1 MLKELTL
8 NEKIGQMMMVGM
20 DGNTIDDRIKK
31 LILNYKVGGII
42 LYRKNFK
49 SYEGMIKLIQ
59 DLKELNSSNK
69 VPLFIAIDQEGGRVN
84 RMPPEIHNIKNA
96 YTLSKTKNANVI
108 REAADIT
115 GTILEESGFN
125 MNFSPVLDI
134 LGKGTTEAIGNRCYG
149 DNPEDVSEYG
159 IQIMKQ
165 LQKHKVISVIKH
177 FPGQGASKFDSHY
190 ILPGVKQIREEQVKP
205 FVDAIE
211 QGADA
216 MMVAHMRIKNISRFT
231 PASLSKKVIK
241 EIRLN
246 YNYKGIIMTDDLK
259 MRAVRYLYGTKRA
272 VKKAFLAGNDLIL
285 FRFKRSDEEKSIRYI
300 QRLVRI
306 GKISEQRINQSVIKI
321 LDMKEKYEVSDKK
334 ELKGCNIDEINNRID
349 MVNSFV
355 EENGKVVK

>member
-20 DGNTIDDRIKK
+20 DGNSIDDRIKK
-31 LILNYKVGGII
+31 LILNYKVGGVI

-49 SYEGMIKLIQ
+49 TYNDMLKLIHE
-59 DLKELNSSNK
+59 LKELNSSNK

-96 YTLSKTKNANVI
+96 YTLSKTKNANVV

-115 GTILEESGFN
+115 GTMLEESGFN

-134 LGKGTTEAIGNRCYG
+134 LSKRTTEAIGNRCYG
-149 DNPEDVSEYG
+149 DTPEDVSEYG
-159 IQIMKQ
+159 IEVMSQ

-190 ILPGVKQIREEQVKP
+190 ILPSIKCIDKNHIKP
-205 FVDAIE
+205 FLDAIDR
-211 QGADA
+211 GADA
-216 MMVAHMRIKNISRFT
+216 MMIAHMRIKNISRFT

-241 EIRLN
+241 EIRLK
-246 YNYKGIIMTDDLK
+246 YNYKGLIMTDDLK
-259 MRAVRYLYGTKRA
+259 MRAVRYLYGTRRA
-272 VKKAFLAGNDLIL
+272 VKKAFVAGNDMIL
-285 FRFKRSDEEKSIRYI
+285 FRFRRTDEEKCIRYI

-321 LDMKEKYEVSDKK
+321 LDMKEKYEISDKK
-334 ELKGCNIDEINNRID
+334 EIKGCNIDEINSRID
-349 MVNSFV
+349 SVNSFV
-355 EENGKVVK
+355 EDNGKIKR

>member
-31 LILNYKVGGII
+31 LILNYKVGGVI

-49 SYEGMIKLIQ
+49 TYNDMLKLIY

-96 YTLSKTKNANVI
+96 YTLSRTRCANVI

-134 LGKGTTEAIGNRCYG
+134 LEKGTSEAIGNRCYG
-149 DNPEDVSEYG
+149 DNPDDVSEYG
-159 IQIMKQ
+159 IQVMKQ

-177 FPGQGASKFDSHY
+177 FPGQGVSKFDSHY
-190 ILPGVKQIREEQVKP
+190 ILPSVKNIDKNHAKP
-205 FVDAIE
+205 FIDAID

-216 MMVAHMRIKNISRFT
+216 MMVAHMRIKSISRFT
-231 PASLSKKVIK
+231 PASLSKKVIRD
-241 EIRLN
+241 IRLK
-246 YNYKGIIMTDDLK
+246 YNYKGLIMTDDLK
-259 MRAVRYLYGTKRA
+259 MRAVRYLYGTRRA
-272 VKKAFLAGNDLIL
+272 VKMAFNAGNDLIL
-285 FRFKRSDEEKSIRYI
+285 FRFKRTDEEKCIRYI

-321 LDMKEKYEVSDKK
+321 LDMKEKYEISDKK
-334 ELKGCNIDEINNRID
+334 EIKGCNIDEINNRID

-355 EENGKVVK
+355 IENEKNIR

>member
-42 LYRKNFK
+42 LYKKNFK
-49 SYEGMIKLIQ
+49 SYADMIKLIH

-96 YTLSKTKNANVI
+96 YILSRTKNANVI

-125 MNFSPVLDI
+125 MNFSPVLDV

-149 DNPEDVSEYG
+149 DNPEEVSEYG
-159 IQIMKQ
+159 IQTMKQ

-177 FPGQGASKFDSHY
+177 FPGQGVSKFDSHY
-190 ILPGVKQIREEQVKP
+190 ILPSVKEIKKEQAKP

-216 MMVAHMRIKNISRFT
+216 MMVAHMRIKNISRYT

-241 EIRLN
+241 EIRLK

-259 MRAVRYLYGTKRA
+259 MRAVRYLYGTRRA
-272 VKKAFLAGNDLIL
+272 VKKAFIAGNDLIL
-285 FRFKRSDEEKSIRYI
+285 FRFKRSDEEKCIRYI

-306 GKISEQRINQSVIKI
+306 GKISEQRINQSALKI
-321 LDMKEKYEVSDKK
+321 IDMKEKYELSDKK
-334 ELKGCNIDEINNRID
+334 EIKGCNIDEINNRID
-349 MVNSFV
+349 MVNSYV